1 MSSFSSGYQ
10 DVFER
15 PLLCREARTD
25 LDKSSKHGASLDRVG
40 ERDRLQ
46 AHHALVLLC

>member
-25 LDKSSKHGASLDRVG
+25 LDKSSKHT
-40 ERDRLQ
+40 
-46 AHHALVLLC
+46 VLLLTVWVNETDCKHIML